1 MKRPIL
7 ALILLCVLCLLFGA
21 GACARPL
28 ASGAL
33 TAGVRAARDD
43 NWEEAFRQWSA
54 AVERDP
60 KSAAAHNN
68 LAVACEKKGA
78 WDEAARE
85 YETALRLDP
94 ENPEIKANYESFL
107 ARREAGR
114 GKRP

>member
-1 MKRPIL
+1 MKRTIIVLPL
-7 ALILLCVLCLLFGA
+7 LGLLCAA

-33 TAGVRAARDD
+33 TAGIRAAQTGD
-43 NWEEAFRQWSA
+43 WEAAFRQWTA

-60 KSAAAHNN
+60 GSAAAHNN
-68 LAVACEKKGA
+68 LAVAFEKKGA

-94 ENPEIKANYESFL
+94 GNAEIKANAQSFR
-107 ARREAGR
+107 ARREASR
-114 GKRP
+114 GKGT

>member
-1 MKRPIL
+1 MKRSIL
-7 ALILLCVLCLLFGA
+7 ALLALGALLGA
-21 GACARPL
+21 GGCARPL

-33 TAGVRAARDD
+33 TAGIRAAEED
-43 NWEEAFRQWSA
+43 NWEEAFRQWAA
-54 AVERDP
+54 AVEREP
-60 KSAAAHNN
+60 GSAAAHNN

-107 ARREAGR
+107 ARREVGR
-114 GKRP
+114 GKGP

>member
-1 MKRPIL
+1 MKRTIVVLP
-7 ALILLCVLCLLFGA
+7 LLGLLFGA

-28 ASGAL
+28 ASVAL
-33 TAGVRAARDD
+33 TAGIRAAQAEDWD
-43 NWEEAFRQWSA
+43 EAFRQWTA

-60 KSAAAHNN
+60 GSAAAHNN

-94 ENPEIKANYESFL
+94 GNAEIKANADSFR
-107 ARREAGR
+107 ARREAAR
-114 GKRP
+114 GKAP

>member
-1 MKRPIL
+1 MKRSIPALL
-7 ALILLCVLCLLFGA
+7 ALFALLGA

-33 TAGVRAARDD
+33 TAGVEAARQDD
-43 NWEEAFRQWSA
+43 WEEAFRQWTA
-54 AVERDP
+54 AVEREP
-60 KSAAAHNN
+60 GSAAGHNN

-78 WDEAARE
+78 WAEAARE

-94 ENPEIKANYESFL
+94 ENVEIKANYEAFL